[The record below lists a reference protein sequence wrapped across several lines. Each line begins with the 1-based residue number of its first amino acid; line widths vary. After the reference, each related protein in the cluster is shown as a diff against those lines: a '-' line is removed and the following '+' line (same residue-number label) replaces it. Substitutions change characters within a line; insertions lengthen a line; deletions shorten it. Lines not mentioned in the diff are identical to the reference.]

1 MKDTSA
7 PVRAANVA
15 RVVTTSDVIA
25 LLKERVDAAGS
36 QRAYAAAA
44 GLNAADLSMALK
56 GTKHPTRSLRRAVGV
71 EDALVLR
78 EQPAS
83 RSEGGL

>member
-1 MKDTSA
+1 MKVTSA
-7 PVRAANVA
+7 PVRAADVA

-25 LLKERVDAAGS
+25 MLQERVDAAGS
-36 QRAYAAAA
+36 QKAYADAA
-44 GLNAADLSMALK
+44 GLNASDLSMALK
-56 GTKHPTRSLRRAVGV
+56 GAKYPTKSLRRAVGV

-78 EQPAS
+78 EVPAS